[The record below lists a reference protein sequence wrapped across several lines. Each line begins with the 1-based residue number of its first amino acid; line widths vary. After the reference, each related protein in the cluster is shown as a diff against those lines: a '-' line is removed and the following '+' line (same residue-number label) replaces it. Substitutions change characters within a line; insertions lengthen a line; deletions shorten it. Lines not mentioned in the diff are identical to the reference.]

1 MDWSHILQVV
11 LEAVCAIAIPFLVK
25 FLIDWLK
32 AKSKSLLQELDME
45 TREALYEAVRIAV
58 TSAEQS
64 GLAGLIERSAE
75 AKKRYACAFAE
86 KYLAQWGIGIDLDV
100 IADMIEAEVKRQF
113 PHE

>member
-25 FLIDWLK
+25 FLIDWLRVK
-32 AKSKSLLQELDME
+32 AKEGLSFLDE
-45 TREALYEAVRIAV
+45 TTRAAVEEAVHIAV
-58 TSAEQS
+58 RAAEQS

-75 AKKRYACAFAE
+75 AKKRYACEFAE